1 MTVQGQSK
9 SQKSGGISEVVET
22 ITGDDRVL
30 VELGRQLVSLIAGK
44 QAPLLDRTARL
55 RHELASDLGLMLP
68 KIRFCDDFSLPDN
81 AFRVSILGESLVE
94 KEIPKNRL
102 LAVPVTD
109 AVLNLDGID
118 STNPLNGRR
127 TIWIDAGLSNTV
139 STADVSLLDAA
150 GVITLEIEAV
160 ARLRADELLTHDDTA
175 RLIESLK
182 VSQPAARRRI
192 RAECAESLTYS
203 QGLTKSSS

>member
-9 SQKSGGISEVVET
+9 SQKSSGISEVVET

-94 KEIPKNRL
+94 KKFRK
-102 LAVPVTD
+102 
-109 AVLNLDGID
+109 ID
-118 STNPLNGRR
+118 YSPC
-127 TIWIDAGLSNTV
+127 LS
-139 STADVSLLDAA
+139 
-150 GVITLEIEAV
+150 
-160 ARLRADELLTHDDTA
+160 
-175 RLIESLK
+175 
-182 VSQPAARRRI
+182 QMQ
-192 RAECAESLTYS
+192 C
-203 QGLTKSSS
+203 